1 MNMNIAAIAAAVQSS
16 TPWVEK
22 YRPKTFDNIV
32 LDETNKTIL
41 ENIIEKGY
49 FPNLLLYGP
58 PGTGKTTTV
67 INPVSAFQNKYTV
80 TATTTDT
87 DTDVHAHAHV
97 HTYHHSNS
105 NSNSNLYPILGLGTV
120 IHLNASDERGID
132 VIRNQIST
140 FVNTKSLFGRG
151 EQLKFIILDE
161 VDYMTKN
168 AQMALRYLINNYTL
182 CNVKFCLI
190 CNYVS
195 KIDESLQSEFVKM
208 RFNQL
213 PEGRII
219 EFLDQ
224 INVNEKLK
232 LSIDTLRNI
241 QTQFGSDI
249 RGMINYMQ
257 SNQIISKCKIIHRNT
272 WNDVI
277 ALDTAASISSRLNRI
292 SRDYCIEKKS
302 MMVQFLNHIIRT
314 QLTELTPEFL
324 THVEH
329 VIHNQECNSKHIV
342 EYISLAIM
350 KWKKGKVM

>member
-1 MNMNIAAIAAAVQSS
+1 MNIAAIAAAVQSS

-67 INPVSAFQNKYTV
+67 INLVSAFQNKYTV
-80 TATTTDT
+80 NATD
-87 DTDVHAHAHV
+87 AHAGDNL
-97 HTYHHSNS
+97 NS
-105 NSNSNLYPILGLGTV
+105 YPILGLGTV

-257 SNQIISKCKIIHRNT
+257 SNQIVSKCKIIHRNT

-277 ALDTAASISSRLNRI
+277 GLETSASISSRLNRI

-324 THVEH
+324 THIEH

-350 KWKKGKVM
+350 KWKKGKATKL

>member
-1 MNMNIAAIAAAVQSS
+1 MNINMDMNIAAIAAAVQSS

-67 INPVSAFQNKYTV
+67 INLVSAFQNKYTV
-80 TATTTDT
+80 IATD
-87 DTDVHAHAHV
+87 AHAG
-97 HTYHHSNS
+97 SNS
-105 NSNSNLYPILGLGTV
+105 NSNSNAYPILGLGTV
-120 IHLNASDERGID
+120 VHLNASDERGID

-213 PEGRII
+213 PEPRII

-257 SNQIISKCKIIHRNT
+257 SNQIVSKCKIIHRNT

-277 ALDTAASISSRLNRI
+277 ALDTAANISSRLNRI

-350 KWKKGKVM
+350 KWKKGKATKL

>member
-67 INPVSAFQNKYTV
+67 INLVSAFQNKYTV
-80 TATTTDT
+80 TATD
-87 DTDVHAHAHV
+87 AHAGN
-97 HTYHHSNS
+97 NS
-105 NSNSNLYPILGLGTV
+105 NSNSYPILGLGTV

-257 SNQIISKCKIIHRNT
+257 SNQIVSKCKIIHRNT

-277 ALDTAASISSRLNRI
+277 ALETSASISSRLNRI

-324 THVEH
+324 THIEH

-350 KWKKGKVM
+350 KWKKGKATKL

>member
-1 MNMNIAAIAAAVQSS
+1 MNNTNTTSYFESS

-32 LDETNKTIL
+32 LDKINQVIFK
-41 ENIIEKGY
+41 NIIENGY

-67 INPVSAFQNKYTV
+67 INLVNAFQKKYITLDSVPTV
-80 TATTTDT
+80 TTQSTPT
-87 DTDVHAHAHV
+87 
-97 HTYHHSNS
+97 
-105 NSNSNLYPILGLGTV
+105 LGLGTV

-132 VIRNQIST
+132 VIRSQIST

-151 EQLKFIILDE
+151 CQLKFIILDE

-168 AQMALRYLINNYTL
+168 AQLALRYLINNYNKDSAA

-213 PEGRII
+213 PEQCII
-219 EFLDQ
+219 DFLNQ
-224 INVNEKLK
+224 INVAEKLH
-232 LSIDTLRNI
+232 LPETALRNI
-241 QTQFGSDI
+241 QTYFGSDI

-257 SNQIISKCKIIHRNT
+257 SNQSASESECKIIHPGI
-272 WNDVI
+272 WSE
-277 ALDTAASISSRLNRI
+277 LLELKTASELSVGLNRT
-292 SRDYCIEKKS
+292 SKEYNIEKKS
-302 MMVQFLNHIIRT
+302 MMLQFLNYIIRT
-314 QLTELTPEFL
+314 HQTEITPELL
-324 THVEH
+324 TQVEH
-329 VIHNQECNSKHIV
+329 AIHSQEYKSNHVV
-342 EYISLAIM
+342 EYISLVIT
-350 KWKKGKVM
+350 KWKSMLK

>member
-67 INPVSAFQNKYTV
+67 INLVSAFQNKYTV
-80 TATTTDT
+80 TATHP
-87 DTDVHAHAHV
+87 HAGN
-97 HTYHHSNS
+97 NS
-105 NSNSNLYPILGLGTV
+105 NSNSYPILGLGTV

-168 AQMALRYLINNYTL
+168 AQMALRYLINKYTL

-213 PEGRII
+213 PEERII

-257 SNQIISKCKIIHRNT
+257 SNQIVSKCKIIHRNT

-277 ALDTAASISSRLNRI
+277 GLETAASISSRLNRI

-324 THVEH
+324 THIEH

-350 KWKKGKVM
+350 KWKKGKKF

>member
-1 MNMNIAAIAAAVQSS
+1 MDMNIAAIAAAVQSS

-67 INPVSAFQNKYTV
+67 INLVSAFQNKYTV
-80 TATTTDT
+80 TATD
-87 DTDVHAHAHV
+87 AHAGA
-97 HTYHHSNS
+97 NS
-105 NSNSNLYPILGLGTV
+105 NSNSYPILGLGTV

-257 SNQIISKCKIIHRNT
+257 SNQIVSKCKIIHRNT
-272 WNDVI
+272 RNDVI

-350 KWKKGKVM
+350 KWKKGKVTKL

>member
-1 MNMNIAAIAAAVQSS
+1 MNMNMNIAAIAAAVQSS

-67 INPVSAFQNKYTV
+67 INLVSAFQNKYTV
-80 TATTTDT
+80 TATD
-87 DTDVHAHAHV
+87 AHAGN
-97 HTYHHSNS
+97 NS
-105 NSNSNLYPILGLGTV
+105 NSNSYPILGLGTV

-257 SNQIISKCKIIHRNT
+257 SNQIVSKCKIIHRNT

-277 ALDTAASISSRLNRI
+277 ALETSASISSRLNRI

-350 KWKKGKVM
+350 KWKKGKATKL